1 MDYWMVPLKT
11 MNVIPRRIALN
22 VEVIGDVRNA
32 MVVVTWIAMCAMVM
46 GNAGIVE
53 AMVVHVAQNVVA
65 TEDVESVAE
74 LVRLFVGIVMEQE
87 KRKIQWQA
95 HTEQKNMSHVVHVM
109 ARDTHLA
116 NIAHQQG

>member
-65 TEDVESVAE
+65 TEDADIVADRE
-74 LVRLFVGIVMEQE
+74 KFSVGIVMVKE
-87 KRKIQWQA
+87 KYG
-95 HTEQKNMSHVVHVM
+95 
-109 ARDTHLA
+109 LA
-116 NIAHQQG
+116 AEHNG